1 MSQLIVRTGIQTN
14 YSWVWG
20 NTWRIWALKMKSSYH
35 IGFTATEAGDH
46 RQPISAGKVDLWV
59 MGHSDSVDASSDET
73 KWYAWLFSMRGFEL
87 HPNPINRWNVV
98 PKPWISLLIQMT
110 CTKEQ
115 RLSQATHRTH
125 ASNDMLGFCLAPVSL
140 VHINFCCRRLSLSQS
155 CISSLKTQI
164 HNLML
169 IWPLPSA
176 YNWLGS
182 NVHKILAPHLHTQ
195 WENLIVVW
203 QSWDGFLWFQ
213 CTLLK
218 NSGSLFHTRMSRHGK
233 RKSKLKIQL
242 HDQTR

>member
-20 NTWRIWALKMKSSYH
+20 NNWRIWGPWRWSRRIISDLQQLKR
-35 IGFTATEAGDH
+35 GDH

-87 HPNPINRWNVV
+87 HPNRWNVV
-98 PKPWISLLIQMT
+98 PKPWISLLVQMT
-110 CTKEQ
+110 CTEEQ

-125 ASNDMLGFCLAPVSL
+125 ASNDMLGVCLVPVSL
-140 VHINFCCRRLSLSQS
+140 VHINFRCRRLSLSQS
-155 CISSLKTQI
+155 CITSLKTQI

-169 IWPLPSA
+169 IWPLPSP

-195 WENLIVVW
+195 WENLIVVR
-203 QSWDGFLWFQ
+203 QSWGGFLWFQ

-242 HDQTR
+242 HDRTR